1 MYIILAGSGFI
12 SSRISIWYLAKPGSS
27 LVTKKSNLV
36 HHYFKVGVV
45 LFLYDE
51 VYLLCR

>member
-27 LVTKKSNLV
+27 LVTKKIKS
-36 HHYFKVGVV
+36 GTS
-45 LFLYDE
+45 LFQTGSGTLFIWWS
-51 VYLLCR
+51 LFAM